1 MEIQG
6 LNKRQRKIADML
18 WSMNTRDEVK
28 AFINGLPSDM
38 KRDGRLVLDMMI
50 LAVIDEAVSDTTA
63 AQELIERV
71 K

>member
-38 KRDGRLVLDMMI
+38 KRDGQLVLDMMI
-50 LAVIDEAVSDTTA
+50 LAVIDDAVSDTTA

>member
-6 LNKRQRKIADML
+6 LNDRQRKIADML
-18 WSMNTRDEVK
+18 WSMNTREQVET
-28 AFINGLPSDM
+28 FIKGLPQEM
-38 KRDGRLVLDMMI
+38 QLDGRLVLDMMI
-50 LAVIDEAVSDTTA
+50 LAVIDEAVTDVSA